1 MRPCTTDLRVTVDD
15 SYCRKM
21 SFSEVLPKVTASPTT
36 DLEKTQDELWSKREE
51 RNNLTEPLKNTPEH
65 IEWSNLYQ
73 NLTVEI
79 QKLEKQ
85 FSLQAAEESMP
96 KEALSLTLSRFSQ
109 NSNER
114 RLSLYTDSSSCGF
127 ANTFTK
133 QQLDEVARADITF
146 PTHVTNTEARC
157 CGYLVGK
164 PLGSGAFSS
173 VRKGYFGCSFKS
185 PEAVRLIVAKLI
197 ETSVP
202 DEIMSNYLQI
212 EFEYQF
218 TLNELIYD
226 FMRGEDN
233 EGPGAEK
240 VAVKLTLKPE
250 AGTKTRFTHD
260 NQFKMELSVFK
271 HVRNKHVIRCYA
283 LNPSFSFAEEAGGQ
297 KEDYYA
303 MCLELCEHGNL
314 FDFVYYNKPLDEKLA
329 RTLFLQVI
337 DGVQALH
344 RKDFV
349 HRDIKPQNIVLDSDY
364 NLKICDFGSSWKMTS
379 SSIKQYSLGTRGF
392 RAPEI
397 VLKHPYSNKCDA
409 FSCGV
414 LLFVML
420 TKLMPEIDEAT
431 PADKLYRYVAQ
442 RDFNKF
448 WRLLSTKVPGLSSEV
463 KNLLQNLLTYQPND
477 RVGILSRTNSKGVFK
492 PGVLDDPW
500 CKGEVYSPEELRPIM
515 EELHNNAMAKKK
527 EKKEAERAKKEEE
540 SN

>member
-1 MRPCTTDLRVTVDD
+1 MPLLRPSTTGLRVNVDD
-15 SYCRKM
+15 TYCRKM
-21 SFSEVLPKVTASPTT
+21 SFSEVLPKVPASPTT
-36 DLEKTQDELWSKREE
+36 DLERTQEDLWRKREE
-51 RNNLTEPLKNTPEH
+51 RLHLKEPSKNTPEH
-65 IEWSNLYQ
+65 VEWSNLYQ

-79 QKLEKQ
+79 QKLERQ
-85 FSLQAAEESMP
+85 VSFQAAQDMP
-96 KEALSLTLSRFSQ
+96 KDQLSLTLSRFSQ
-109 NSNER
+109 DSNER
-114 RLSLYTDSSSCGF
+114 RLSLYSESSSCGF
-127 ANTFTK
+127 ASTFTK
-133 QQLDEVARADITF
+133 QQLDEVARQDITF
-146 PTHVTNTEARC
+146 PTNISNQEARC

-173 VRKGYFGCSFKS
+173 VRNGYFGCSFKS

-197 ETSVP
+197 ALFIP
-202 DEIMSNYLQI
+202 DVELASYLQM

-233 EGPGAEK
+233 MGPGAEK
-240 VAVKLTLKPE
+240 VAVKLTRKPE
-250 AGTKTRFTHD
+250 VGTKTRFTHD

-271 HVRNKHVIRCYA
+271 HVRNKHIIRCYA
-283 LNPSFSFAEEAGGQ
+283 LNPSFSFAEGDGK

-314 FDFVYYNKPLDEKLA
+314 FDLVYYNEPLSEKLA
-329 RTLFLQVI
+329 RTLFLQVVE
-337 DGVQALH
+337 GVQALH
-344 RKDFV
+344 KKDFV
-349 HRDIKPQNIVLDSDY
+349 HRDIKPQNIVLDSNF
-364 NLKICDFGSSWKMTS
+364 NLKICDFGSSWKMCS

-442 RDFNKF
+442 RDFGKF
-448 WRLLSTKVPGLSSEV
+448 WRLLSRKVPGLSPEV
-463 KNLLQNLLTYQPND
+463 KNLLQNLLTYQPNE

-500 CKGEVYSPEELRPIM
+500 CKGEVYTPEELKPIM
-515 EELHNNAMAKKK
+515 ENLYNNAMANKK
-527 EKKEAERAKKEEE
+527 EKKEAERARQKEEK
-540 SN
+540 